1 MAAPYAFD
9 RYLRYDELTAWLQAL
24 AAEHPDLVTV
34 EAYGRSHEGRDLWLV
49 TVTDAATGTHDTKP
63 AHWVDASI
71 HAVELTAT
79 VAACRLL
86 QHLVDGHAGGDA
98 TVTRALATRTF
109 YVVPRVNPDGAEWA
123 LSDPP
128 RFRRS
133 STRPWPYPD
142 AHRWP
147 GAHVEDV
154 DGDGRVLQMR
164 LPDPD
169 GAWMPH
175 PEDARLLVPVPPSGA
190 PDGVPRYR
198 LLDEGTIVDFDGFT
212 VPTPAPPESLDLN
225 RNFPAGWA
233 TTVRGSGDHPMSEP
247 EIDALVRAIV
257 ARPNVCGYNAFH
269 TSGGVLLRPSSMA
282 ADTTMLPAD
291 LWAWAELGKIGTALT
306 GYPVHSVFEDFTWDK
321 SDTMS
326 GAADDWAYEHL
337 GVISWTTE
345 FWDAVHAAT
354 GAKQSSDF
362 WYLGPTDDQALAVLR
377 WVDEHDPGG
386 YAAWY
391 PFDHPQLG
399 PVELGGWSYLG
410 TWTNPPATRLA
421 AEVAPHAEF
430 AVAQALAS
438 PCLEVG
444 HVRGVDLGGGTWRV
458 ELGVTNTG
466 WLPTDVTAR
475 ARKQHLVRP
484 IVAEL
489 TGGSGGGR
497 PRPPAGRPARR
508 AGRRPV
514 QLLARR
520 HARSP
525 ARHVGRQ
532 RSRRDGDRA
541 DRPPRPGRGRPRRP
555 HAGMSG
561 ADGAVGI
568 FHEATGQGPAVL
580 LTHGFAASS
589 QMFAATVSDLSADHT
604 AIVWDQLGHARSD
617 SPEDPAAYSVAES
630 LEAMLGVLDAVGVDR
645 GPARPLARRLP
656 VAWSWRWPIPSGCA
670 GSCSSTPAR
679 AIATTAAASSGTRW
693 PRGMPECSTTTGSPG
708 SAGCRAAPRSTPVC
722 TAAPPGWPAR
732 RAACSRRP
740 TAT

>member
-1 MAAPYAFD
+1 MAASYAFD

-49 TVTDAATGTHDTKP
+49 TVTDAATGAHDTKP

-98 TVTRALATRTF
+98 TVTKALATRTF

-377 WVDEHDPGG
+377 WVDEHDPDG

-399 PVELGGWSYLG
+399 PVELGGWNYLG

-466 WLPTDVTAR
+466 WLATDVTAR

-489 TGGSGGGR
+489 TGAPVVGG
-497 PRPPAGRPARR
+497 PARQQVGQLDGR
-508 AGRRPV
+508 AAARFSSWHDGTPDR
-514 QLLARR
+514 LLVTWVVSA
-520 HARSP
+520 AAGTALELT
-525 ARHVGRQ
+525 ARH
-532 RSRRDGDRA
+532 DRA
-541 DRPPRPGRGRPRRP
+541 
-555 HAGMSG
+555 
-561 ADGAVGI
+561 GAVG
-568 FHEATGQGPAVL
+568 AA
-580 LTHGFAASS
+580 LT
-589 QMFAATVSDLSADHT
+589 
-604 AIVWDQLGHARSD
+604 
-617 SPEDPAAYSVAES
+617 
-630 LEAMLGVLDAVGVDR
+630 
-645 GPARPLARRLP
+645 LA
-656 VAWSWRWPIPSGCA
+656 
-670 GSCSSTPAR
+670 
-679 AIATTAAASSGTRW
+679 
-693 PRGMPECSTTTGSPG
+693 
-708 SAGCRAAPRSTPVC
+708 
-722 TAAPPGWPAR
+722 
-732 RAACSRRP
+732 
-740 TAT
+740 